1 MQCEEIIMASV
12 NVENID
18 ELVQLFEQKM
28 GFPADSAGLEMT
40 EEQLVNFMLLCHKAE
55 YNYDDEEEEYEEE
68 MPMEDDDVKVK
79 VVKMKQGDMQGIMD
93 EILNPMDR

>member
-1 MQCEEIIMASV
+1 MQCEEVIMANV

-55 YNYDDEEEEYEEE
+55 YGYDEEEEYEEE

>member
-1 MQCEEIIMASV
+1 MASV

-68 MPMEDDDVKVK
+68 MMEDHHGDDVKVK

>member
-1 MQCEEIIMASV
+1 MQCEEVIMASV

-55 YNYDDEEEEYEEE
+55 YGYDEEEEYEEE

-79 VVKMKQGDMQGIMD
+79 VVKMKKGDMQGVMD
-93 EILNPMDR
+93 EILNPMGR

>member
-1 MQCEEIIMASV
+1 MANV

-55 YNYDDEEEEYEEE
+55 YGYDEEEDYEEEE
-68 MPMEDDDVKVK
+68 MPMHDDDMKVK
-79 VVKMKQGDMQGIMD
+79 VVKLKGGDMQGMMD
-93 EILNPMDR
+93 EILNPMGR

>member
-40 EEQLVNFMLLCHKAE
+40 EEQLAGKVDYDEFENLLGMSMAKLKE
-55 YNYDDEEEEYEEE
+55 IDKLQYE
-68 MPMEDDDVKVK
+68 
-79 VVKMKQGDMQGIMD
+79 
-93 EILNPMDR
+93 LNLLDSLGVITSLRKLKNNN

>member
-1 MQCEEIIMASV
+1 MASV

-55 YNYDDEEEEYEEE
+55 YGYDEEEEYEEE

-79 VVKMKQGDMQGIMD
+79 VVKMKNDDMQGMMD
-93 EILNPMDR
+93 QILNPMGR